1 MNSAIYNIKKSL
13 KHVLM
18 QNVDAIIDTQTVPK
32 FNFIYNLLMWFM
44 AHEVYTKEISL
55 TIDNTLV
62 NVNLVLSFKRAVD
75 LLI

>member
-1 MNSAIYNIKKSL
+1 MGLI
-13 KHVLM
+13 
-18 QNVDAIIDTQTVPK
+18 
-32 FNFIYNLLMWFM
+32 

-55 TIDNTLV
+55 TMDNTLV